1 MWKPSFALPKVYH
14 SDERSEESASVRS
27 GPELQ
32 ILRFAHRM
40 TNGVSLPAPHFDSF
54 PFEGNLSSPMP
65 KERQVRIRLDR
76 LLLERGLAETRAKA
90 QAMILAGEVLVDE
103 QKVEKCG
110 ALASAEAKLRLLAE
124 PLKFVGRGGVKL
136 EGALAHFGVS
146 PEGKTCLDIGAS
158 TGGFTDC
165 LLRQGACRVFAV
177 DVGTHQLDWKL
188 RRDPRVVSLEKINAR
203 YLKFDQINTRVALA
217 VMDVSFISA
226 TLILPVLPPLLETPA
241 DVLVLVK
248 PQFEVGKGQVGKGGI
263 VRDPAL
269 RQETVDKVS
278 NTLLKLGF
286 CDLAQAE
293 SVLPGAE
300 GNIEYFLHAVWRKSS

>member
-1 MWKPSFALPKVYH
+1 
-14 SDERSEESASVRS
+14 
-27 GPELQ
+27 
-32 ILRFAHRM
+32 
-40 TNGVSLPAPHFDSF
+40 
-54 PFEGNLSSPMP
+54 MP

-76 LLLERGLAETRAKA
+76 LLVERGLAETRAKA

-124 PLKFVGRGGVKL
+124 PLKYVSRGGVKL

-165 LLRQGACRVFAV
+165 LLQQGAARVFAV

-188 RRDPRVVSLEKINAR
+188 RRDSRVVSWEKTDAR
-203 YLKFDQINTRVALA
+203 NLKFDRIGARVEL
-217 VMDVSFISA
+217 VTMDVSFISA
-226 TLILPVLPPLLETPA
+226 TLILPVLPSLLAVAA

-263 VRDPAL
+263 VREPAL
-269 RQETVDKVS
+269 RQEAVAKVS
-278 NTLLKLGF
+278 REMLRLGF
-286 CDLAQAE
+286 NDLAQAE
-293 SVLPGAE
+293 SILPGAE
-300 GNIEYFLHAVWRKSS
+300 GNLEYFLHAVWRKPG